1 MGPTA
6 TALLGFAAW
15 YLLLTFALGLFRSA
29 LVLSGKKAAN
39 TFASDG
45 SDVGAFGR
53 RLNRARDNCFETLP
67 LFVAI
72 AFAANLHNKV
82 ALLDP
87 LAMYLL
93 YARVGQSLTHLV
105 STSIM
110 AINLRFAFFI
120 VQLVIYAIWV
130 VQLLGT

>member
-15 YLLLTFALGLFRSA
+15 YLLLTFALGFFRSA
-29 LVLSGKKAAN
+29 LVLSGKKSAD
-39 TFASDG
+39 TFATDG

-72 AFAANLHNKV
+72 ALAAFISGRLAV
-82 ALLDP
+82 LDP

-93 YARVGQSLTHLV
+93 YARIGQSLTHVV

-110 AINLRFAFFI
+110 AINVRFALFL
-120 VQLVIYAIWV
+120 VQMVIYAIWV
-130 VQLLGT
+130 VQLLG

>member
-1 MGPTA
+1 MAPTA

-15 YLLLTFALGLFRSA
+15 YLLLTFALGLLRSG

-39 TFASDG
+39 TFATDG

-67 LFVAI
+67 LFGAI
-72 AFAANLHNKV
+72 ALAATIANRV
-82 ALLDP
+82 AVLDP
-87 LAMYLL
+87 LAMYVL
-93 YARVGQSLTHLV
+93 YARVGQSATHLA

-110 AINLRFAFFI
+110 AINVRFFFFI
-120 VQLVIYAIWV
+120 VQIAIYAIWV
-130 VQLLGT
+130 VQLLD

>member
-15 YLLLTFALGLFRSA
+15 YLLLTFALGLFRSG

-39 TFASDG
+39 TFATDG

-72 AFAANLHNKV
+72 ALAAQLTNRIAV
-82 ALLDP
+82 LDP

-93 YARVGQSLTHLV
+93 YARIGQSITHLA

-110 AINLRFAFFI
+110 AINVRFAFFI
-120 VQLVIYAIWV
+120 VQIAIYATWV
-130 VQLLGT
+130 VQLLG

>member
-15 YLLLTFALGLFRSA
+15 YLLLTFALGVFRSG
-29 LVLSGKKAAN
+29 LVLSGKKEAN
-39 TFASDG
+39 SFATDG

-67 LFVAI
+67 LFCAI
-72 AFAANLHNKV
+72 VLAASLVGKISV
-82 ALLDP
+82 IDP

-93 YARVGQSLTHLV
+93 YARIGQSITHV
-105 STSIM
+105 ASTSIM
-110 AINLRFAFFI
+110 AINVRFTFFL
-120 VQLVIYAIWV
+120 VQIVIYAIWV
-130 VQLLGT
+130 VRLLG

>member
-15 YLLLTFALGLFRSA
+15 YLLLTFALGVFRSG
-29 LVLSGKKAAN
+29 LVLSGKKEAN
-39 TFASDG
+39 SFATDG
-45 SDVGAFGR
+45 SDVGTFGR

-67 LFVAI
+67 LFCAI
-72 AFAANLHNKV
+72 ALAASLVGKISV
-82 ALLDP
+82 IDP

-93 YARVGQSLTHLV
+93 YARVGQSVTHV
-105 STSIM
+105 ASTSLM
-110 AINLRFAFFI
+110 AINVRFALFL

-130 VQLLGT
+130 VRLLG

>member
-6 TALLGFAAW
+6 TALLGFAGW
-15 YLLLTFALGLFRSA
+15 YLLLTFALGFFRSG

-39 TFASDG
+39 DFATDG
-45 SDVGAFGR
+45 SDVGGFGR

-72 AFAANLHNKV
+72 ALAASLSNKIAV
-82 ALLDP
+82 IDP

-93 YARVGQSLTHLV
+93 YARIGQSLTHIV

-110 AINLRFAFFI
+110 AINVRFALFL
-120 VQLVIYAIWV
+120 VQMVIYAIWV
-130 VQLLGT
+130 VRLLG

>member
-1 MGPTA
+1 MGPTG

-15 YLLLTFALGLFRSA
+15 YLLLTFALGLFRSG

-39 TFASDG
+39 TFATDG

-72 AFAANLHNKV
+72 ALAAQLANRV
-82 ALLDP
+82 AILDP

-93 YARVGQSLTHLV
+93 YARIGQSLTHLA
-105 STSIM
+105 STNIM
-110 AINLRFAFFI
+110 AINVRFAFFI
-120 VQLVIYAIWV
+120 AQLVIYAIWV
-130 VQLLGT
+130 VQLLS

>member
-1 MGPTA
+1 MGPTG

-15 YLLLTFALGLFRSA
+15 YLLLTFALGLFRSG

-39 TFASDG
+39 TFSTDG

-72 AFAANLHNKV
+72 ALAASLANRV
-82 ALLDP
+82 SVLDP

-93 YARVGQSLTHLV
+93 YARIGQSVTHLV
-105 STSIM
+105 STNIM
-110 AINLRFAFFI
+110 AINVRFAFFI
-120 VQLVIYAIWV
+120 IQVAIYAVWV
-130 VQLLGT
+130 VQLLS

>member
-1 MGPTA
+1 MGPTG

-15 YLLLTFALGLFRSA
+15 YLLLTFALGLFRSG

-39 TFASDG
+39 TFATDG

-72 AFAANLHNKV
+72 ALAAQLANRV
-82 ALLDP
+82 AVLDP

-93 YARVGQSLTHLV
+93 YARIGQSLTHLA
-105 STSIM
+105 STNIL
-110 AINLRFAFFI
+110 AINVRFAFFI
-120 VQLVIYAIWV
+120 AQLVIYSIWV
-130 VQLLGT
+130 VQLLG

>member
-1 MGPTA
+1 MAPTV

-15 YLLLTFALGLFRSA
+15 FLVLTFALGVFRSA

-39 TFASDG
+39 TFATDG

-53 RLNRARDNCFETLP
+53 RLNRARDNVYETLP
-67 LFVAI
+67 LFCAI
-72 AFAANLHNKV
+72 ALAAFIQNNL

-93 YARVGQSLTHLV
+93 FARIGQSVTHII

-110 AINLRFAFFI
+110 AINVRFALFL
-120 VQLVIYAIWV
+120 VQLVIYTIWV
-130 VQLLGT
+130 VRLLG

>member
-6 TALLGFAAW
+6 TALLGFSAW
-15 YLLLTFALGLFRSA
+15 YLLLTFALGIFRSA

-39 TFASDG
+39 DFATDG
-45 SDVGAFGR
+45 SDVGGFGR

-67 LFVAI
+67 LFAAI
-72 AFAANLHNKV
+72 ALAASLSDRMAV
-82 ALLDP
+82 IDP

-93 YARVGQSLTHLV
+93 SARIGQSLTHLV

-110 AINLRFAFFI
+110 AINLRFGFFI
-120 VQLVIYAIWV
+120 AQVAIYAIWV
-130 VQLLGT
+130 VQLLG

>member
-6 TALLGFAAW
+6 IALLGFAAW
-15 YLLLTFALGLFRSA
+15 YLLLTFALGLFRSG

-39 TFASDG
+39 TFATDG

-72 AFAANLHNKV
+72 ALAAQLGNRIAV
-82 ALLDP
+82 LDP

-93 YARVGQSLTHLV
+93 YARIGQSLTHLA
-105 STSIM
+105 STNIM
-110 AINLRFAFFI
+110 AINVRFAFFI
-120 VQLVIYAIWV
+120 IQLAIYAVWV
-130 VQLLGT
+130 VQLLG

>member
-15 YLLLTFALGLFRSA
+15 YLLLTFALGLFRSG

-39 TFASDG
+39 TFATDG

-72 AFAANLHNKV
+72 ALAAQLANRIAV
-82 ALLDP
+82 LDP

-93 YARVGQSLTHLV
+93 YARIGQSITHLA

-110 AINLRFAFFI
+110 AINVRFAFFI
-120 VQLVIYAIWV
+120 VQIAIYATWV
-130 VQLLGT
+130 VQLLG

>member
-1 MGPTA
+1 MTPTA

-15 YLLLTFALGLFRSA
+15 YLLLTFALGLFRSG

-39 TFASDG
+39 TFATDG

-72 AFAANLHNKV
+72 ALAASIANKLTV
-82 ALLDP
+82 LDP
-87 LAMYLL
+87 LALYVL
-93 YARVGQSLTHLV
+93 YARVGQSVTHLA
-105 STSIM
+105 STNVM
-110 AINLRFAFFI
+110 AINVRFFFFI
-120 VQLVIYAIWV
+120 VQVVIYAIWV
-130 VQLLGT
+130 VQLLA

>member
-1 MGPTA
+1 MAPTA

-15 YLLLTFALGLFRSA
+15 YLLLTFALGFFRSG

-39 TFASDG
+39 TFATDG

-67 LFVAI
+67 LFGAI
-72 AFAANLHNKV
+72 ALAATIANRV
-82 ALLDP
+82 AVLDP
-87 LAMYLL
+87 LAMYVL
-93 YARVGQSLTHLV
+93 YARVGQSATHLV

-110 AINLRFAFFI
+110 AINVRFFFFI
-120 VQLVIYAIWV
+120 VQVVIYAIWV
-130 VQLLGT
+130 VQLLG

>member
-1 MGPTA
+1 
-6 TALLGFAAW
+6 
-15 YLLLTFALGLFRSA
+15 LLLTFALGLFRSG

-39 TFASDG
+39 TFATDG

-72 AFAANLHNKV
+72 ALAALLANRV
-82 ALLDP
+82 AVLDP

-93 YARVGQSLTHLV
+93 YARIGQSLTHLA
-105 STSIM
+105 STNIL
-110 AINLRFAFFI
+110 AINVRFAFFI
-120 VQLVIYAIWV
+120 AQLVIYSIWV
-130 VQLLGT
+130 VQLLG

>member
-1 MGPTA
+1 MTPTA

-15 YLLLTFALGLFRSA
+15 YLLLTFGLGIFRSG

-39 TFASDG
+39 TFATDG

-72 AFAANLHNKV
+72 ALAASIANKLAV
-82 ALLDP
+82 LDALAL
-87 LAMYLL
+87 YVL
-93 YARVGQSLTHLV
+93 YARIGQSLTHLA

-110 AINLRFAFFI
+110 AINVRFFF
-120 VQLVIYAIWV
+120 
-130 VQLLGT
+130 

>member
-15 YLLLTFALGLFRSA
+15 YLLLTFALGVFRSV

-39 TFASDG
+39 DFATDG

-67 LFVAI
+67 LFGAI
-72 AFAANLHNKV
+72 ALAAYMSDRIAV
-82 ALLDP
+82 IDP

-93 YARVGQSLTHLV
+93 YARIGQSLTHV
-105 STSIM
+105 ASTSIM
-110 AINLRFAFFI
+110 AINVRFAFFI
-120 VQLVIYAIWV
+120 VQLVIYAIWI
-130 VQLLGT
+130 VQLLA

>member
-1 MGPTA
+1 MAPTV

-15 YLLLTFALGLFRSA
+15 YLVLTFALGVFRSG

-39 TFASDG
+39 TFATDG

-53 RLNRARDNCFETLP
+53 RLNRARDNCYETLP
-67 LFVAI
+67 LFCAI
-72 AFAANLHNKV
+72 ALAAFIQNKLAV
-82 ALLDP
+82 IDP

-93 YARVGQSLTHLV
+93 YARIGQSVTHVL

-110 AINLRFAFFI
+110 AINVRFALFL
-120 VQLVIYAIWV
+120 VQLVIYSIWV
-130 VQLLGT
+130 VGLLG

>member
-15 YLLLTFALGLFRSA
+15 YLLLTFALGVFRSG

-39 TFASDG
+39 DFATDG

-67 LFVAI
+67 LFCAI
-72 AFAANLHNKV
+72 VLAASLVGKISV
-82 ALLDP
+82 IDP

-93 YARVGQSLTHLV
+93 YARIGQSVTHVV

-110 AINLRFAFFI
+110 AINLRFAFFLF
-120 VQLVIYAIWV
+120 QLVIYAIWV
-130 VQLLGT
+130 VRLLG

>member
-1 MGPTA
+1 MTPTA

-15 YLLLTFALGLFRSA
+15 YLLLTFALGLFRSG

-39 TFASDG
+39 TFATDG

-72 AFAANLHNKV
+72 ALAASIANRLAV
-82 ALLDP
+82 LDP
-87 LAMYLL
+87 LAMYVL
-93 YARVGQSLTHLV
+93 YARVGQSVTHLT
-105 STSIM
+105 STNIM
-110 AINLRFAFFI
+110 AINVRFFFFI
-120 VQLVIYAIWV
+120 VQVVIYAIWV
-130 VQLLGT
+130 VQLLA

>member
-1 MGPTA
+1 MTPTA
-6 TALLGFAAW
+6 TALLGFAGW
-15 YLLLTFALGLFRSA
+15 YLLLTFALGFFRSG

-39 TFASDG
+39 SFATDG
-45 SDVGAFGR
+45 SDVGLFGR

-72 AFAANLHNKV
+72 ALAASLSNKLGV
-82 ALLDP
+82 IDP

-93 YARVGQSLTHLV
+93 YARIGQSLTHIV

-110 AINLRFAFFI
+110 AINVRFALFL
-120 VQLVIYAIWV
+120 VQMVIYAIWV
-130 VQLLGT
+130 VRLLG